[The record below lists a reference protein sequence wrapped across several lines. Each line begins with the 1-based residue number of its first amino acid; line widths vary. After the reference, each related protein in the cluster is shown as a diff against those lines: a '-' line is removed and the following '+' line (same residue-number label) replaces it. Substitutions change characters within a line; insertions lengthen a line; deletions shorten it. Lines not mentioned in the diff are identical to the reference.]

1 MGSVRLRHRP
11 SAPHLARDRL
21 NPAPSVDRGVA
32 TPPVKRTALVLDG
45 GGAQS
50 VVLVRVLGQL
60 GWNVLCESETRSSR
74 SRWTTGTVNLP
85 SPDGPDAD
93 PDGYVAALREICS
106 RVEVS
111 LVAPARD
118 LTLSYCW
125 QAAGADDTIAGARI
139 LSADRRTAGVFTDKA
154 AGIEA
159 AGTYGF
165 PVPATIT
172 GRHADEIVRATERL
186 GYPCVVKPRRSFLRK
201 GGFIRQIRHIYVRSP
216 AEARAAV
223 DALTSDDGLLP
234 VAQEYVTGRACSVT
248 AVVHSGA
255 VIASSARA
263 TLSFFPL
270 EGGTSVW
277 KRTIPVETP
286 GVEDALAFMRR
297 WGLEGVAELEY
308 VLSPLGPRFMELG
321 PRIHGWIPLAEA
333 SSPGLLAAAIR
344 TVIGEDVEPLPPY
357 RANLEMRWI
366 GGELLRTRS
375 ALDPR
380 TRLPGNVSR
389 LGVLLSAW
397 PPWRPGMLYDGVDLG
412 DLGALLPRA
421 LAYRLV
427 RRGSV
432 TRMAEN
438 EAPRT
443 KRQNGPKVP
452 SAG

>member
-1 MGSVRLRHRP
+1 MEGARSPSFWSGCSVSSDGTSSANRRRARP
-11 SAPHLARDRL
+11 VH
-21 NPAPSVDRGVA
+21 
-32 TPPVKRTALVLDG
+32 DG
-45 GGAQS
+45 QPGLS
-50 VVLVRVLGQL
+50 
-60 GWNVLCESETRSSR
+60 T
-74 SRWTTGTVNLP
+74 
-85 SPDGPDAD
+85 
-93 PDGYVAALREICS
+93 Y
-106 RVEVS
+106 
-111 LVAPARD
+111 PARMVPTPT
-118 LTLSYCW
+118 LT
-125 QAAGADDTIAGARI
+125 
-139 LSADRRTAGVFTDKA
+139 
-154 AGIEA
+154 
-159 AGTYGF
+159 
-165 PVPATIT
+165 ATS
-172 GRHADEIVRATERL
+172 
-186 GYPCVVKPRRSFLRK
+186 RRSFLRK

-357 RANLEMRWI
+357 RATLER
-366 GGELLRTRS
+366 
-375 ALDPR
+375 
-380 TRLPGNVSR
+380 
-389 LGVLLSAW
+389 
-397 PPWRPGMLYDGVDLG
+397 
-412 DLGALLPRA
+412 
-421 LAYRLV
+421 
-427 RRGSV
+427 
-432 TRMAEN
+432 
-438 EAPRT
+438 
-443 KRQNGPKVP
+443 
-452 SAG
+452 